1 VINRTYLLDSV
12 PAENPS
18 YRVEPVKLRPGNPQ
32 RIRLTV
38 LARKIREAAE
48 RDDVARELQR
58 RKNLTVLT
66 PLAWPGPKRSQG
78 SSKKLEPASQVGK
91 TC

>member
-1 VINRTYLLDSV
+1 MINRTYLLDSI
-12 PAENPS
+12 PGENTW
-18 YRVEPVKLRPGNPQ
+18 YRVGPVKLPPGNRQ

-58 RKNLTVLT
+58 RKNLTVLIVDKDNT
-66 PLAWPGPKRSQG
+66 T
-78 SSKKLEPASQVGK
+78 KLPSGERNLCS
-91 TC
+91 

>member
-1 VINRTYLLDSV
+1 MINRTYLLDSV

-18 YRVEPVKLRPGNPQ
+18 YRVGPVQMRPGNRQ

-38 LARKIREAAE
+38 LGRKIREAAE

-58 RKNLTVLT
+58 RKNLTVLVLNKDNT
-66 PLAWPGPKRSQG
+66 T
-78 SSKKLEPASQVGK
+78 KLPSGERNPCS
-91 TC
+91 